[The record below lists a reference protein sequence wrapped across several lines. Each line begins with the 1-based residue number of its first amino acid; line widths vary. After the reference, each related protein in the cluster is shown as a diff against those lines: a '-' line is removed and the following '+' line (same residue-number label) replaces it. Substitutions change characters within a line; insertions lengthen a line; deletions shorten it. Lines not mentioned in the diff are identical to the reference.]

1 MKKVIIALVIAM
13 IIPCCVFAGRGMFDL
28 TVGVAAQ
35 STYDIED
42 VQAAAEAGTAEGFSI
57 DGLAFGADVEAKLSI
72 LAIDAKGMY
81 DTANK
86 GLSGI
91 ASANLALDIFFVRVK
106 AGVGYEYTYNFET
119 KNFYFGNASGY
130 ATEFAGY
137 KDACFDINVGV
148 DVLLGPITVGAYATL
163 PTETSI
169 ANAKWAELFGTAFSN
184 WSQAKLGVTVGFAV
198 L

>member
-1 MKKVIIALVIAM
+1 MKKIIIALVIAM

-35 STYDIED
+35 TSYDIEA
-42 VQAAAEAGTAEGFSI
+42 VKEGELQNFTME
-57 DGLAFGADVEAKLSI
+57 GLAFGADVEAKLSI

-86 GLSGI
+86 GLSGF

-106 AGVGYEYTYNFET
+106 AGLGYWYSYNLES
-119 KNFYFGNASGY
+119 KSLYFGNANGGV
-130 ATEFAGY
+130 TDFADY
-137 KDACFDINVGV
+137 KDACFDINVGA

-169 ANAKWAELFGTAFSN
+169 TNGKWAELFGTAFSN
-184 WSQAKLGVTVGFAV
+184 WNKAKLGVTVGFAV